1 MDKTQTKFKSLSWQG
16 LGLLLVSAAAL
27 CFQINLTRLFSVSQ
41 FYHFAFMVVSIALLG
56 MGASGTFLALRRAK
70 PGMEERR
77 LFPWLALGTGAS
89 MLGSY
94 LLVNQLPFDSFSIF
108 VDPVQVLILLL
119 HYAALASPFFFSGM
133 TISLLLRKYRTDS
146 GEVYAV
152 NLVGSALGCLAA
164 VSVPAWVGG
173 EGMVAFSAAIACLAG
188 TCFLLESR
196 TAIKPALPGALTA
209 LLGIASILLTLQIRS
224 GNIPTIFEL
233 HISPY
238 KSISYALQN
247 PQAEVL
253 STRWNSISK
262 VEVVRSPSLH
272 SVPGLSYRYLQPLP
286 RIDGLFVDGDNL
298 SAILP
303 AEADL
308 AFAEYLPAAIAYRL
322 KPNAHTL
329 ILEPRGGM
337 DIQVAQALGASRIT
351 AVEGN
356 PLIVQ
361 AALSAYQVHSVTWV
375 PSSGRS
381 YLRGAPGRYDIIQ
394 LPLTDSYQPVGSGA
408 YSLGEDYRYTMEA
421 FQDMLRGLQPDGL
434 LVITRWLQ
442 EVPSEW
448 LRIFTLAVTALEAQ
462 GMDPGAQIVALRGY
476 NTGTLL
482 IKNGPFTPAEV
493 DLVRG
498 FASDK
503 AFDLVFAPDLDITEV
518 NLYNILPEP
527 VYHQTF
533 TDFFAA
539 QPRSDFYKA
548 HPYNVQ
554 PPTDNRP
561 FFGHYFKW
569 SQLPEVLRTLGITW
583 QPFGGAG
590 YLVILIIFGL
600 ALLLSGLMILL
611 PVAFINR
618 GAPRP
623 GGRRVPLYFGM
634 IGFGF
639 MLVEIPLIQ
648 RFILF
653 LDQPAYA
660 LAAILFC
667 ILLFSG
673 LGSRYGSRKFTLSH
687 ALVGLVGLLALY
699 SLFLPRLLQVALG
712 LNLLT
717 RLMITILLIAPLGFL
732 MGIPFPS
739 GLAWMRGE
747 IASGA
752 DGAAQRWLV
761 AWIWAVNGASSVLAS
776 ILASLLTLSFGFTA
790 TFTIGMLCYALAWLL
805 TCQPASLS
813 TA

>member
-1 MDKTQTKFKSLSWQG
+1 MDTTQTKFKSLSWQG

-70 PGMEERR
+70 PGLEEGR

-164 VSVPAWVGG
+164 VSVPARVGG
-173 EGMVAFSAAIACLAG
+173 EGVVAFSAAIACLAG

-262 VEVVRSPSLH
+262 VQVVRSPSLH

-322 KPNAHTL
+322 KPNAHAL

-361 AALSAYQVHSVTWV
+361 AALSAYQAHSVTWV

-408 YSLGEDYRYTMEA
+408 YSLGEDYRYTLEA

-434 LVITRWLQ
+434 LAITRWLQ

-462 GMDPGAQIVALRGY
+462 GMDPGEQIIALRGY

-482 IKNGPFTPAEV
+482 IKNGQFTPAEV
-493 DLVRG
+493 DLVRA

-503 AFDLVFAPDLDITEV
+503 AFDLVFMPDLVEDEI
-518 NLYNILPEP
+518 NRFNILPEP

-533 TDFFAA
+533 TDFFAT

-611 PVAFINR
+611 PVAFISR

-623 GGRRVPLYFGM
+623 GGRRIPLYFGM

-747 IASGA
+747 IASDE

>member
-1 MDKTQTKFKSLSWQG
+1 MDTTQTKFKSLSWQG

-70 PGMEERR
+70 PGLEESH

-133 TISLLLRKYRTDS
+133 TISLLLRKYRKDS

-164 VSVPAWVGG
+164 VSVPARVGG
-173 EGMVAFSAAIACLAG
+173 EGVVAFSAAIACLAG

-209 LLGIASILLTLQIRS
+209 LLGIASLLLTLQIRT

-247 PQAEVL
+247 PQAQVL

-262 VEVVRSPSLH
+262 VQVVRSPSLH

-322 KPNAHTL
+322 KPNAHAL

-361 AALSAYQVHSVTWV
+361 AALSAYQAPSVTWV

-381 YLRGAPGRYDIIQ
+381 YLRGTPGRYDIIQ

-408 YSLGEDYRYTMEA
+408 YSLGEDYRYTLEA

-462 GMDPGAQIVALRGY
+462 GMDPSAQIIALRGY

-482 IKNGPFTPAEV
+482 IKNGPFTPAEM
-493 DLVRG
+493 DLVRA

-518 NLYNILPEP
+518 NRYNILPEP

-554 PPTDNRP
+554 PPTDNTP
-561 FFGHYFKW
+561 FFSHYFKW
-569 SQLPEVLRTLGITW
+569 SQMGEILRTLGITW

-611 PVAFINR
+611 PVAFISR

-623 GGRRVPLYFGM
+623 GGRRIPLYFGM

-673 LGSRYGSRKFTLSH
+673 LGSRYGSRKFTLAH
-687 ALVGLVGLLALY
+687 ASVGLVGLLALY

-747 IASGA
+747 IASDE

-805 TCQPASLS
+805 TRQPASLS